1 MLTRSRGPVAV
12 ILQSIHAPTP
22 PPPLHRSLQAANTI
36 RSQPTGRF
44 YLGLLPAPPACTS
57 MSLRTYSHQL
67 AALDA
72 KAVKAW
78 LQGAS
83 WLRRASK
90 GLKHTAAHNAKISAA
105 LKGKTLTAATKAK
118 LSAAL
123 KGKPNAKLAAALK
136 GKTLTAAHKAKISA
150 AMKKKK
156 GKTAA

>member
-1 MLTRSRGPVAV
+1 MWHRPKRGRKLT
-12 ILQSIHAPTP
+12 SIHAPTP
-22 PPPLHRSLQAANTI
+22 PPPLHRSLQAVNTI

-83 WLRRASK
+83 WLRRANKDNYLPSTTPP
-90 GLKHTAAHNAKISAA
+90 LPRDDPPPLPRTSTTPHLYPFPRHTHAFP
-105 LKGKTLTAATKAK
+105 L
-118 LSAAL
+118 
-123 KGKPNAKLAAALK
+123 
-136 GKTLTAAHKAKISA
+136 
-150 AMKKKK
+150 
-156 GKTAA
+156 